1 MAPFQSLG
9 TVFYSNSIVTI
20 VLSCIISEKKIRYS
34 PKKSRFF
41 HKPVAF
47 DAPLGGSRLDNAIPF
62 GTRKLQ
68 WGGYPT
74 VIED

>member
-1 MAPFQSLG
+1 M
-9 TVFYSNSIVTI
+9 
-20 VLSCIISEKKIRYS
+20 RYS